1 MPIIEGKDH
10 DELVYIEV
18 YDITIF
24 GAEAQ
29 DRLAQTLNDLHESSL
44 AKLEQEGH
52 LAKFTRAFNEL
63 IQIIS
68 DFGPAVDS
76 SLTNEIAFY
85 SDALRKLDAAV
96 QGDDAVLTTKLNE
109 ARNLAKRILKN
120 FLINPKPEEP
130 APEISKPRLR
140 VAAMFTKLMSGLRS
154 HDK

>member
-1 MPIIEGKDH
+1 MPIIEEKDH

-29 DRLAQTLNDLHESSL
+29 DRLAQALNDLHESSL
-44 AKLEQEGH
+44 TKLEQEGH

-68 DFGPAVDS
+68 DFGPAVD
-76 SLTNEIAFY
+76 EIAFY

-109 ARNLAKRILKN
+109 ARDLAKRILKN

-130 APEISKPRLR
+130 APEVLKPRLKVVEMLAR
-140 VAAMFTKLMSGLRS
+140 LLGRP